1 MADHGIAGGEALGP
15 GAGGK
20 GGSLAAGGA
29 PAIDDPSGGDHHVS
43 PLVAVLIGRAEAGA
57 VDAVHLGR
65 GVVVDVF
72 DGEENDLSAGVRGVL
87 CSLL

>member
-1 MADHGIAGGEALGP
+1 MADHGIAGDEAF
-15 GAGGK
+15 GK
-20 GGSLAAGGA
+20 GDPLAAGSA
-29 PAIDDPSGGDHHVS
+29 PAIGDPSGGDHHVS
-43 PLVAVLIGRAEAGA
+43 HLVAVLIGRAEAGA

-87 CSLL
+87 RSLL

>member
-1 MADHGIAGGEALGP
+1 MSH
-15 GAGGK
+15 
-20 GGSLAAGGA
+20 
-29 PAIDDPSGGDHHVS
+29 
-43 PLVAVLIGRAEAGA
+43 LVAVLIGRAEAGA

-87 CSLL
+87 RSLL